1 MMSKIAP
8 SEPVGVT
15 ALRSVAD
22 IIHVML
28 SHHACPSQLLLEF
41 RPPPWS
47 LQTTSRKEEP
57 SEWRSLGLRWIQ
69 GAKHAP

>member
-41 RPPPWS
+41 RPPPV
-47 LQTTSRKEEP
+47 EP
-57 SEWRSLGLRWIQ
+57 ADYEPEG
-69 GAKHAP
+69 GAK